1 MKIEELKKFDEM
13 QKYIDKVDLLDNILE
28 REGFEYEKRV
38 GNNNLQNITY
48 CSRGSNIV
56 TSFVVSSQIDGLVL
70 PVILDKD
77 VYDEFFSDG
86 SLISVKTGGGD
97 DKRLIP
103 VKGGK
108 VYVNTQLHRA
118 ALNLQKGC
126 GIQVDHCTHYTG
138 CALREELRPCTNR
151 ENAMNKPMRS
161 VLLGNNSFKTKAT
174 LTNDEV
180 NKFKDMGFTYSKKGY
195 LVSPEYNTEKEMYNA
210 IQMIE
215 TMLFGEFRYN
225 PLLDFSETWYA
236 LILWKM
242 LSLPEEDIMA
252 YQRDYIIHNKPDV
265 AKYYGIA

>member
-1 MKIEELKKFDEM
+1 MKIEELKKFDNEELTNFE
-13 QKYIDKVDLLDNILE
+13 KADLLDDILE
-28 REGFEYEKRV
+28 KEGLECVVKKGMSDLR
-38 GNNNLQNITY
+38 NITY
-48 CSRGSNIV
+48 FSKDNKVVTSIVCSRQVEEIA
-56 TSFVVSSQIDGLVL
+56 F

-77 VYDEFFSDG
+77 LYDIYFSG
-86 SLISVKTGGGD
+86 KSVINLKTSGQY

-103 VKGGK
+103 IKGS
-108 VYVNTQLHRA
+108 YINTPLHRA
-118 ALNLQKGC
+118 ALNLTKDC
-126 GIQVDHCTHYTG
+126 NIQVDHICRYTG

-161 VLLGNNSFKTKAT
+161 VLLGNNRFKTKAT
-174 LTNDEV
+174 LTDDEI
-180 NKFKDMGFTYSKKGY
+180 NKFKDMGFAYSKKGY

-210 IQMIE
+210 IQMVE